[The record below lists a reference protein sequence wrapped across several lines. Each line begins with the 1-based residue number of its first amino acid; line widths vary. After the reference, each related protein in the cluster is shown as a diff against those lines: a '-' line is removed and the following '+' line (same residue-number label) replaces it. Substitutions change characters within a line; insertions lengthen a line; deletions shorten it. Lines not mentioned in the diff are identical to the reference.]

1 MDVNQYLGI
10 FLEEAR
16 EHLQTLNKCL
26 LDLEHDPNDLHV
38 LDEIFRSA
46 HTIKG
51 MSATMGYTEIAE
63 LTHEMENVL
72 DLLRKGTLK
81 AHADIIDTLFQCVDR
96 LEQLVENVAG
106 GHSGGVDVSA
116 LSKKLAS
123 IAKGEAAPTE
133 TAPDVMKPALPAPNH
148 IAFSQ
153 IELNETESQL
163 VKTATAQG
171 MRVYEL
177 KIHIRQGTLLKSVR
191 AYMVMKAF
199 DEMGDVIKTD
209 PLVEELEKDNF
220 GNDFSVVLVTDMD
233 QEKVCD
239 TILSIAEIETVTA
252 HLCGAPIGGEPNSEA
267 APEQKQ
273 DSQGATPIATV
284 GATTEAKPAA
294 SAAVATIK
302 GKGPQLLR
310 VDAEKLDSLLNLV
323 GELVIN
329 KTRLQQIGLS
339 NQLLELSEAIEQMD
353 RVTTDLQSVVMK
365 LRMVPVGQVFN
376 RFPRMV
382 RDLSHGLG
390 KEINLIIQGEETELD
405 RTVIDEIGDP
415 LVHLLRNSIDHGIEK
430 PADRVA
436 AGKKPV
442 GELRL
447 IARHEGNNV
456 LLMVADDGKGLKAE
470 VIRQKALEKGLVTKA
485 ELDAMDTNEIMR
497 LIFLPGFSTA
507 ETVTDVSGRGVGMDA
522 VRNKIEALGG
532 LLELESNPGQG
543 TRVKIRLPLTLAI
556 IQALL
561 IRISEET
568 YAIPLGSIDSTINIV
583 PEDIRTIQKQ
593 EVILLRGQIIPLV
606 RLDRSLGV
614 KGVADFVPGQEL
626 FVVTVQS
633 GDHRIGLL
641 VDALVGQ
648 QEIVIKSLGKL
659 LTGIKQIAGAT
670 ILGDGQVVLILD
682 VNALG

>member
-16 EHLQTLNKCL
+16 EHLQALNRCL
-26 LDLEHDPNDLHV
+26 LDLEHDPKDLHV

-51 MSATMGYTEIAE
+51 MSATMGYAEIAE

-81 AHADIIDTLFQCVDR
+81 AHADIIDTLFQCVDL
-96 LEQLVENVAG
+96 LEQLVEGVANG
-106 GHSGGVDVSA
+106 QTGGVDVSA
-116 LSKKLAS
+116 LSRKLAAT
-123 IAKGEAAPTE
+123 AKGEALPAVNKPVE
-133 TAPDVMKPALPAPNH
+133 TAAAAVAVSK
-148 IAFSQ
+148 IS
-153 IELNETESQL
+153 LNETEAKL
-163 VKTATAQG
+163 VHVATAQG
-171 MRVYEL
+171 LRVYEVL
-177 KIHIRQGTLLKSVR
+177 VCIRQGTLLKSVR
-191 AYMVMKAF
+191 AYMAMKAF

-220 GNDFSVVLVTDMD
+220 GNEFSVVLVTDLEMD
-233 QEKVCD
+233 KVRES
-239 TILSIAEIETVTA
+239 ILSIAEIETVTA
-252 HLCGAPIGGEPNSEA
+252 QFCCAPAEGEKKTA
-267 APEQKQ
+267 VLA
-273 DSQGATPIATV
+273 
-284 GATTEAKPAA
+284 
-294 SAAVATIK
+294 AAVSEPKQGTAGRSAEGPSAQGTEGKQAAATAAK

-436 AGKKPV
+436 AGKNPV
-442 GELRL
+442 GEVRL

-456 LLMVADDGKGLKAE
+456 MLMVADDGKGLKAE
-470 VIRQKALEKGLVTKA
+470 MIRQKALEQGLVTKA
-485 ELDAMDTNEIMR
+485 ELDSMDTNDIMR

-522 VRNKIEALGG
+522 VRTKIEALGG
-532 LLELESNPGQG
+532 LLELESTPGQG
-543 TRVKIRLPLTLAI
+543 TKVKIRLPLTLAI

-561 IRISEET
+561 VRISVEP

-606 RLDRSLGV
+606 RLGRSLCVTGA
-614 KGVADFVPGQEL
+614 GDFAPGQEL
-626 FVVTVQS
+626 FVVIVQS

-641 VDALVGQ
+641 VDELVGQ

-659 LTGIKQIAGAT
+659 LIGIKQIAGAT